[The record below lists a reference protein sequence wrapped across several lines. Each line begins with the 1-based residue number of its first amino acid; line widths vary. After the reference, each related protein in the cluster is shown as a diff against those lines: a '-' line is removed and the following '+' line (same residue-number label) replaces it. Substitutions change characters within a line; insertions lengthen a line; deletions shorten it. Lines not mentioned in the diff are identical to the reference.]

1 MPATGSARP
10 RLAFSMPRGELI
22 LYRPRALVHG
32 AAEIDHQPP
41 PSHRGMPAGGDQ
53 RAEMRALRRRL
64 VDMERLRIEAGGER
78 LDVVGGE
85 GVAADLENVADAD
98 ILEIFHGRASGSRRP
113 NIAVVTMVVR
123 QLPASSS
130 TS

>member
-1 MPATGSARP
+1 MTATGS
-10 RLAFSMPRGELI
+10 
-22 LYRPRALVHG
+22 PRARIASYMRRRKSIISRSQATAVN
-32 AAEIDHQPP
+32 QP
-41 PSHRGMPAGGDQ
+41 
-53 RAEMRALRRRL
+53 AEMRTLRRRL
-64 VDMERLRIEAGGER
+64 VDMERLRIETGGER

-98 ILEIFHGRASGSRRP
+98 VLEIFHGRASGSRRP